1 MDHFHNILH
10 GQTPPN
16 QPSSFPYPKMKNQCG
31 SPSTSHQ
38 VTTHT
43 LRGNECYEKVMLDSR
58 SDIQRKLLHH
68 VLAVVFL
75 LIMNRHSLKTIL
87 AVPEAT
93 AVSLF

>member
-1 MDHFHNILH
+1 
-10 GQTPPN
+10 
-16 QPSSFPYPKMKNQCG
+16 MKNQCG

-43 LRGNECYEKVMLDSR
+43 LRGNESYEKVMLDSR
-58 SDIQRKLLHH
+58 SDIQCSQRRKLLHH

-75 LIMNRHSLKTIL
+75 LIMNRNSLETIL

-93 AVSLF
+93 AVSL